1 MHHSAATPARRTTGG
16 PVLQDDVTDAITTA
30 FFEELAS
37 VGYGKLSIDAIARR
51 AGTGKA
57 AIYRRWPSKQAMTVG
72 LVSGVAVT
80 AIPVPDTGSLRGDIH
95 GFLVEAYAA
104 MRHPLARTI
113 VPDLLAEATRT
124 SELAEALQT
133 TIRGPRRASAARL
146 LQRAIERGELPR
158 DTDIEL
164 GLDFLAGPLY
174 WRQVVVRLP
183 IADISLDRLTDKII
197 AALNA

>member
-1 MHHSAATPARRTTGG
+1 MDHSAAAPARRTTGG
-16 PVLQDDVTDAITTA
+16 PVLQDDVTDAITAA

-37 VGYGKLSIDAIARR
+37 SGYGKLSIDAIARR

-57 AIYRRWPSKQAMTVG
+57 AIYRRWPSKQAMTVA

-95 GFLVEAYAA
+95 GFLLEAHAA
-104 MRHPLARTI
+104 MGHPLARTI
-113 VPDLLAEATRT
+113 LPDLLAEATRT
-124 SELAEALQT
+124 TAFAEALQV

-146 LQRAIERGELPR
+146 LQRAIDRGELPQ

-174 WRQVVVRLP
+174 WRQIVVRLP
-183 IADISLDRLTDKII
+183 FADNYLECVTDKII
-197 AALNA
+197 AALSA